1 MRDITT
7 EEAAGIAAACNGNLW
22 LASREIALSRAE
34 NAEEA
39 ALFVSSSR
47 LIGEGVA
54 YGGIA
59 LVQQVALGDE
69 WLALK
74 RDDSAWFAF
83 DSLSL
88 SWASGDMPRFRS
100 LLDSMEK
107 ATPDECRR
115 LIYAPLPERAH
126 GAMGIDAEP
135 ARPRADGR
143 PSR

>member
-1 MRDITT
+1 MRDTTT
-7 EEAAGIAAACNGNLW
+7 EEAAGIAAACEKNRW
-22 LASREIALSRAE
+22 LAGRETAVSRADD
-34 NAEEA
+34 AEEA

-59 LVQQVALGDE
+59 LVQQDALGDE

-74 RDDSAWFAF
+74 RDGDEWFAF

-100 LLDSMEK
+100 LLDSMDK
-107 ATPDECRR
+107 ATPGECRR
-115 LIYAPLPERAH
+115 LIYAPIPERAH

-135 ARPRADGR
+135 AAPRLEDRPTR
-143 PSR
+143 